1 MLLAAPCSCDSQQA
15 AQAPAPTQ
23 GGAFQ
28 GTYDIPRNLMKQVVY
43 FYTCSKNRINSC
55 AVVSLICIFFNAGAL
70 SVL

>member
-15 AQAPAPTQ
+15 VPAPAAAQ

-43 FYTCSKNRINSC
+43 FYTCFKTELTC
-55 AVVSLICIFFNAGAL
+55 MLYP
-70 SVL
+70 